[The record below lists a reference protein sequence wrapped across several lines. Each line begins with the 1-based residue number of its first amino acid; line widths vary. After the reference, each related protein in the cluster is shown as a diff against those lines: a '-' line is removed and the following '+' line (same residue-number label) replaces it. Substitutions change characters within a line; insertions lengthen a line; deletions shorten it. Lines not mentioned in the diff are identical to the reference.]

1 LFGDDITDDIP
12 RCIVCLPVKKAGL
25 AIPNPMETADTN
37 WMASMVICGHLI
49 SSSEQTSIINA
60 GKAKTAAH
68 YLSESQD
75 KLSRELHGIPG
86 G

>member
-1 LFGDDITDDIP
+1 MDNN
-12 RCIVCLPVKKAGL
+12 CIPVKKAGL

-37 WMASMVICGHLI
+37 WMALMLSCGHLI
-49 SSSEQTSIINA
+49 SAIRGMEEFSSTEHTSIMNA
-60 GKAKTAAH
+60 GKAKMAAC

-75 KLSRELHGIPG
+75 KLSRELQRIPG